1 MTGNSQVLLVFWPRP
16 FFYWELLVER
26 WEKMKIL
33 ETFTY
38 QKPLQAGVFHFV
50 PSVRTTLFQSSISME
65 NGICTPGL
73 MYTLWYMICFPNK
86 EESARKFPSLLQSTL
101 RENPVFWTRK
111 GLVFPFLASWSTCWC
126 EGQAVSYTRWSSF
139 FTFQTSHLSDPSY
152 PTLKKLAGRRP
163 DIPIYVGK
171 TERPVFWNLNQSG
184 VQLTNI
190 NVVPFGIWQQVR
202 YQCFFHTF
210 QLYFLGVNFKWGS
223 CFNTEET
230 MTYFFHM

>member
-1 MTGNSQVLLVFWPRP
+1 MTKTFLLLGAAG
-16 FFYWELLVER
+16 WEVRKNEDSGELQP
-26 WEKMKIL
+26 
-33 ETFTY
+33 ETSS
-38 QKPLQAGVFHFV
+38 AGVFHFV
-50 PSVRTTLFQSSISME
+50 PSVRTTLAQSSISME

-73 MYTLWYMICFPNK
+73 MYKLWYMICFPNK

-101 RENPVFWTRK
+101 RKNPVFWTLGRS
-111 GLVFPFLASWSTCWC
+111 GFSIPFFLVHMLVW
-126 EGQAVSYTRWSSF
+126 GQTVSYIRWSSV

-210 QLYFLGVNFKWGS
+210 QLYFLGVNFRWGS

-230 MTYFFHM
+230 MAYFFHM